1 MLDSNL
7 SGVAERRVAALLNAA
22 IDVASRSMNWP
33 RPAKRLA
40 VMALDAVLCAIAVW
54 IAFSLRIGD
63 WHMPDKALLT
73 FTGAMLCLWYP
84 IALLRGVYSAIFRF
98 SGRGAIIGLTLA
110 VGLLTVPMAVLFMAI
125 PQEGVPRTMALLG
138 PILFY
143 LMLGL
148 SRIVGRYVLV
158 DLFNAR
164 SAGDTRKHVV
174 IYGAG
179 ATGQMLAN
187 TLGVESGMRV
197 VGFID
202 DDRAKWGR
210 LLDGRRIYRSAQVA
224 DLAQRRGVTD
234 IVLAMSQ
241 ISFSRRKQIIA
252 ALEPLSLN
260 VQTLPPMRDLM
271 AGRISAD
278 ALRPIEVEDLLGRPV
293 VPEHGD
299 LLARQV
305 RGKLV
310 MVTGAGGS
318 IGSEIC
324 RQILAQ
330 RPAGL
335 VMVEANEFALFQ
347 IEQELDAALNAA
359 PSAAPN
365 AAPNAATGAAIPKA
379 GEAARPKLYARLT
392 DVSNAAAVAR
402 LFAEFSP
409 HTIFHAAAY
418 KHVPLVE
425 DNVVE
430 AVRNN
435 VMGARLMARGA
446 LGSGSERFVLIST
459 DKAVRPPNVM
469 GASKRMCEIILQDLA
484 RRSGR
489 SLQAKTVFSMV
500 RFGNVLGSSGSVVPI
515 FRRQIEAGGPITVT
529 HREITRYFMTIFEAA
544 QLVIQA
550 GAMARGGEVFLL
562 DMGEPV
568 KIWDLARSMVRLA
581 GLSVRDASNPAGDI
595 ELVERG
601 LRPGE
606 KLYEELLLGE
616 NSEATEHPRIMQGHE
631 TCPAPR
637 AVTSVL
643 AELDEA
649 IAYGDEQ
656 ACKAALK
663 SLVPTLR
670 FEPNFT
676 PENPAATPIR
686 PQPIAGERITP
697 QIVALPAATPP
708 ANRG

>member
-1 MLDSNL
+1 
-7 SGVAERRVAALLNAA
+7 
-22 IDVASRSMNWP
+22 MNWP

-40 VMALDAVLCAIAVW
+40 VMALDAMLCAIAVW

-63 WHMPDKALLT
+63 LQAPNKALLT

-110 VGLLTVPMAVLFMAI
+110 VSLLTVPMAVLFMAI
-125 PQEGVPRTMALLG
+125 PQDGVPRTMAILG
-138 PILFY
+138 PIVFFL
-143 LMLGL
+143 LVAL

-164 SAGDTRKHVV
+164 SAGDMRKHVV

-179 ATGQMLAN
+179 ATGQMLASA
-187 TLGVESGMRV
+187 LGVESGMRV
-197 VGFID
+197 IGFID

-210 LLDGRRIYRSAQVA
+210 LLDGRRVYRSAQVA
-224 DLAQRRGVTD
+224 DLARRRGVTD
-234 IVLAMSQ
+234 IVLAMSE

-252 ALEPLSLN
+252 ALEPLSVN

-293 VPEHGD
+293 VPQHGD

-347 IEQELDAALNAA
+347 IERELDAALV
-359 PSAAPN
+359 
-365 AAPNAATGAAIPKA
+365 KA
-379 GEAARPKLYARLT
+379 GEAARPALYARLA
-392 DVSNAAAVAR
+392 DVSNPAAVAR

-409 HTIFHAAAY
+409 QTIFHAAAY

-446 LGSGSERFVLIST
+446 LGCGSERFVLIST

-529 HREITRYFMTIFEAA
+529 HREVTRYFMTIFEAA

-581 GLSVRDASNPAGDI
+581 GLSVRDADNPAGDI
-595 ELVERG
+595 EIVEHG

-616 NSEATEHPRIMQGHE
+616 HSEATEHPRIMQGNE

-637 AVTSVL
+637 AVASVL

-649 IAYGDEQ
+649 IARGDEN

-670 FEPNFT
+670 FEPKSA
-676 PENPAATPIR
+676 PDAPDAPAPTPIR
-686 PQPIAGERITP
+686 PDLVTATRAEAKL
-697 QIVALPAATPP
+697 VARPAATPP
-708 ANRG
+708 AGQG